1 MKKRGK
7 LQVSI
12 SCLLSAALLT
22 TTPFMTGAAVY
33 GQGMEEEFVSDL
45 VAGSDQDENDFSDSS
60 ITTDVTDT
68 SGGVQTAENNSEI
81 NRSEYP
87 SDEKADEKT
96 DEAKT
101 GETKSDDI
109 SISDIQGEP
118 GTDPRNKGAI
128 EEDSNEANSTE
139 EDSNKVDSNKSASNG
154 VAEADSSFIEE
165 IPEEQSDTLSLES
178 ESEDPATAKE
188 AENLD
193 SGEAAVAYGSFSNAG
208 VCGDNTRWTWK
219 NGTLTISGTGSV
231 KGNPDH
237 PVYQID
243 ANGNKTETGWYGWGF
258 GGSEDGTMGYSI
270 SSYTTSIVIEEG
282 VTGLADGVFN
292 NFSALTSVSM
302 PKSLR
307 SIGNYAFSDCIA
319 LPSVTIPEGV
329 TEIGECAFSSM
340 DNLSF
345 VKIPGTVKTI
355 GKNAFGGAGYKVSKL
370 TVILE
375 KGITTIG
382 DNAFAATNICELNIP
397 DSVKTIGEGA
407 FRGNSKL
414 RKVTMGDSVT
424 KIGARAFA
432 ACEELTS
439 IRLSN
444 NITEIPE
451 SMLYVCSKITK
462 VTLPAKI
469 KSIGK
474 AAFCHC
480 ENLTE
485 ITIPSGVTEIGETA
499 FASTKIRSVVIPD
512 GVKVIGEGAF
522 DFCKELEKVTFP
534 AGITD
539 IKAAAFEGC
548 KKIKHVYYS
557 GTPKKWA
564 AVKIYGWND
573 PIRNDSFGS
582 SLKMHYVS
590 VTMPV
595 SGIVYNGAAKKSAI
609 TVKDPAG
616 KVISSRYYTVTW
628 KNNKNVGTAS
638 ATVTLK
644 GKYAGTITKTFK
656 IVPKATALS
665 GVSALSKGFKVNW
678 KAQTAQTT
686 GYQVQYSVNKNF
698 KSPVTKT
705 VASCKTRTLTVKKLS
720 AGKRYYVRIRTYR
733 TAGGKKYYS
742 AWSKAKAVTTR
753 K

>member
-1 MKKRGK
+1 MKKRDK
-7 LQVSI
+7 LQVSM
-12 SCLLSAALLT
+12 SCLLSAVLLT
-22 TTPFMTGAAVY
+22 TTPFMSGAAVY
-33 GQGMEEEFVSDL
+33 GQGMEEEFVS
-45 VAGSDQDENDFSDSS
+45 E
-60 ITTDVTDT
+60 
-68 SGGVQTAENNSEI
+68 
-81 NRSEYP
+81 
-87 SDEKADEKT
+87 
-96 DEAKT
+96 
-101 GETKSDDI
+101 SDDI
-109 SISDIQGEP
+109 SISDMQGEP
-118 GTDPRNKGAI
+118 DTVLNN
-128 EEDSNEANSTE
+128 EDVSDGDSTE
-139 EDSNKVDSNKSASNG
+139 ADLNKVDSNKSASDG
-154 VAEADSSFIEE
+154 VAEADSLSIEE
-165 IPEEQSDTLSLES
+165 IPEEQSDTLSMEP
-178 ESEDPATAKE
+178 ESEDMEITTE

-193 SGEAAVAYGSFSNAG
+193 SGDAAAAYKSFSNSG

-231 KGNPDH
+231 KGDPDH
-237 PVYQID
+237 PVHRID
-243 ANGNKTETGWYGWGF
+243 SDGNETETGWYSWGF
-258 GGSEDGTMGYSI
+258 GGSEDGTKGYSI

-282 VTGLADGVFN
+282 VTSLADGVFTS
-292 NFSALTSVSM
+292 FSALTSVSM

-307 SIGNYAFSDCIA
+307 SIGNYAFSECRE
-319 LPSVTIPEGV
+319 LSSVTIPEGV
-329 TEIGECAFSSM
+329 TEIGENAFWLGY
-340 DNLSF
+340 NLSS

-355 GKNAFGGAGYKVSKL
+355 GKNAFRSAGYKASKL
-370 TVILE
+370 TVTLE

-382 DNAFAATNICELNIP
+382 DEAFGSTNIYELNIP

-407 FRGNSKL
+407 FQNCQKL
-414 RKVTMGDSVT
+414 QKVTMGDSVT
-424 KIGARAFA
+424 KIGARAFTR
-432 ACEELTS
+432 CEELTS

-451 SMLYVCSKITK
+451 SMLYVCPKITK

-512 GVKVIGEGAF
+512 GVKVIAEGAF
-522 DFCKELEKVTFP
+522 DFCTELEKVTFP

-573 PIRNDSFGS
+573 PIRSDSFGS
-582 SLKMHYVS
+582 SLQMHYVS

-595 SGIVYNGAAKKSAI
+595 SGIVYNGAAKKPAI

-656 IVPKATALS
+656 ILPKATALS
-665 GVSALSKGFKVNW
+665 GISALSKGFKVNW
-678 KAQTAQTT
+678 RAQTAQTT

-705 VASCKTRTLTVKKLS
+705 VISYKTRTLTVKKLS

-733 TAGGKKYYS
+733 TAGGQKYYS
-742 AWSKAKAVTTR
+742 AWSAAKMVTT
-753 K
+753 KK

>member
-45 VAGSDQDENDFSDSS
+45 VAGSGQDENDFSDSS
-60 ITTDVTDT
+60 ITTDITDT
-68 SGGVQTAENNSEI
+68 SGGVQTDENNSEI

-109 SISDIQGEP
+109 SISDIQEEP
-118 GTDPRNKGAI
+118 DTVSKNEDTSDGDSTETDAI
-128 EEDSNEANSTE
+128 EADT
-139 EDSNKVDSNKSASNG
+139 DKSASNG
-154 VAEADSSFIEE
+154 VAEADSSSIEE

-178 ESEDPATAKE
+178 ESEEPATAKE

-193 SGEAAVAYGSFSNAG
+193 SGEAAIAYGSFSNAG
-208 VCGDNTRWTWK
+208 VCGSNTRWTWK

-329 TEIGECAFSSM
+329 TEIGERAFSSM

-355 GKNAFGGAGYKVSKL
+355 GKDAFRGVGYKVSKL

-382 DNAFAATNICELNIP
+382 DTAFASTNIHELNIP

-407 FRGNSKL
+407 FQGNSKL

-432 ACEELTS
+432 TCEELTS

-451 SMLYVCSKITK
+451 SMLHVCSKITK

-474 AAFCHC
+474 GAFCHC

-522 DFCKELEKVTFP
+522 EFCKQLEKITFP
-534 AGITD
+534 VGITD
-539 IKAAAFEGC
+539 IKAAAFDSC
-548 KKIKHVYYS
+548 DNLKHVYYN
-557 GTPKKWA
+557 GTQKKWES
-564 AVKIYGWND
+564 VKIYVWNYELRYN
-573 PIRNDSFGS
+573 P
-582 SLKMHYVS
+582 KMHYLS

-595 SGIVYNGAAKKSAI
+595 SGITYSGAAKKPAI

-616 KVISSRYYTVTW
+616 KIISSKYYTVTW

-678 KAQTAQTT
+678 RAQTAQTT

>member
-1 MKKRGK
+1 MKKKGK

-45 VAGSDQDENDFSDSS
+45 MAGSGQDENDFSDSS

-68 SGGVQTAENNSEI
+68 SGGVQTDENNSEI

-87 SDEKADEKT
+87 SNEKT
-96 DEAKT
+96 D
-101 GETKSDDI
+101 ETKSDDI

-118 GTDPRNKGAI
+118 DTDPRNEGAI
-128 EEDSNEANSTE
+128 EEDSTEA
-139 EDSNKVDSNKSASNG
+139 DSNKADSNKSASNG
-154 VAEADSSFIEE
+154 VAEADSISIDD
-165 IPEEQSDTLSLES
+165 IPEEQSDALSMEP
-178 ESEDPATAKE
+178 ESEDMEITTE

-193 SGEAAVAYGSFSNAG
+193 SGEAAAAYKSFSNSG
-208 VCGDNTRWTWK
+208 VCGSNTRWTWK

-231 KGNPDH
+231 KGDPDH
-237 PVYQID
+237 PVHQID
-243 ANGNKTETGWYGWGF
+243 SNGNETETGWYSWGF
-258 GGSEDGTMGYSI
+258 AGSEDGTEGYSI

-282 VTGLADGVFN
+282 VTSLADGVFTS
-292 NFSALTSVSM
+292 FDALTSVSM
-302 PKSLR
+302 PSSLR
-307 SIGNYAFSDCIA
+307 SIGNYAFSNCIA
-319 LPSVTIPEGV
+319 LSSVTIPEGV
-329 TEIGECAFSSM
+329 TEIGERAFGTT
-340 DNLSF
+340 DNLSSI
-345 VKIPGTVKTI
+345 KIPGTVKTI
-355 GKNAFGGAGYKVSKL
+355 GKDAFRAAGYKASKL
-370 TVILE
+370 TVTLE

-382 DNAFAATNICELNIP
+382 DSAFGSTNIYELNIP

-407 FRGNSKL
+407 FSGCSKL
-414 RKVTMGDSVT
+414 QKVTMGDSVT
-424 KIGARAFA
+424 KIGAHAFA
-432 ACEELTS
+432 VCEELTS
-439 IRLSN
+439 IRLSD

-451 SMLYVCSKITK
+451 SMLYICPKITK
-462 VTLPAKI
+462 VALPAKT

-485 ITIPSGVTEIGETA
+485 ITMPSGVTEIGPTA
-499 FASTKIRSVVIPD
+499 FASTRIRSVVIPD
-512 GVKVIGEGAF
+512 GVKVIAEGAF
-522 DFCKELEKVTFP
+522 DFCKELERVTFP

-573 PIRNDSFGS
+573 PIRSDSFGS

-595 SGIVYNGAAKKSAI
+595 SGIVYNGAAKKPAI

-616 KVISSRYYTVTW
+616 KVISSKYYTVTW

-644 GKYAGTITKTFK
+644 GKYAGTVTKTFK
-656 IVPKATALS
+656 ILPKATALS
-665 GVSALSKGFKVNW
+665 GVSALSKGFRVNW
-678 KAQTAQTT
+678 RAQTSQTT
-686 GYQVQYSVNKNF
+686 GYQVQYYVNKSF
-698 KSPVTKT
+698 KNPVTKT
-705 VASCKTRTLTVKKLS
+705 VASYKTRTLTVKKLR

-733 TAGGKKYYS
+733 TVGGKKYYS

>member
-45 VAGSDQDENDFSDSS
+45 VAGSGQDENDFSDSS
-60 ITTDVTDT
+60 ITTDITDT
-68 SGGVQTAENNSEI
+68 SGGVQTDENNSEI

-109 SISDIQGEP
+109 SISDIQEEP
-118 GTDPRNKGAI
+118 DTVSKNEDTSDGDSTETDAI
-128 EEDSNEANSTE
+128 EADT
-139 EDSNKVDSNKSASNG
+139 DKSASNG
-154 VAEADSSFIEE
+154 VAEADSSSIEE

-178 ESEDPATAKE
+178 ESEEPATAKE

-193 SGEAAVAYGSFSNAG
+193 SGEAAIAYGSFSNAG
-208 VCGDNTRWTWK
+208 VCGSNTRWTWK

-329 TEIGECAFSSM
+329 TEIGERAFSSM

-355 GKNAFGGAGYKVSKL
+355 GKDAFRGVGYKVSKL

-382 DNAFAATNICELNIP
+382 DTAFASTNIHELNIP

-407 FRGNSKL
+407 FQGNSKL

-432 ACEELTS
+432 TCEELTS

-451 SMLYVCSKITK
+451 SMLHVCSKITK

-474 AAFCHC
+474 GAFCHC

-522 DFCKELEKVTFP
+522 EFCKQLEKITFP
-534 AGITD
+534 VGITD
-539 IKAAAFEGC
+539 IKAAAFDSC
-548 KKIKHVYYS
+548 DNLKHVYYN
-557 GTPKKWA
+557 GTQKKWES
-564 AVKIYGWND
+564 VKIYVWNYELRYN
-573 PIRNDSFGS
+573 P
-582 SLKMHYVS
+582 KMHYLS

-595 SGIVYNGAAKKSAI
+595 SGITYSGAAKKPAI

-616 KVISSRYYTVTW
+616 KIISSKYYTVTW

>member
-1 MKKRGK
+1 M
-7 LQVSI
+7 
-12 SCLLSAALLT
+12 
-22 TTPFMTGAAVY
+22 
-33 GQGMEEEFVSDL
+33 
-45 VAGSDQDENDFSDSS
+45 
-60 ITTDVTDT
+60 
-68 SGGVQTAENNSEI
+68 
-81 NRSEYP
+81 
-87 SDEKADEKT
+87 
-96 DEAKT
+96 
-101 GETKSDDI
+101 
-109 SISDIQGEP
+109 
-118 GTDPRNKGAI
+118 
-128 EEDSNEANSTE
+128 
-139 EDSNKVDSNKSASNG
+139 
-154 VAEADSSFIEE
+154 
-165 IPEEQSDTLSLES
+165 
-178 ESEDPATAKE
+178 
-188 AENLD
+188 
-193 SGEAAVAYGSFSNAG
+193 
-208 VCGDNTRWTWK
+208 
-219 NGTLTISGTGSV
+219 
-231 KGNPDH
+231 
-237 PVYQID
+237 
-243 ANGNKTETGWYGWGF
+243 
-258 GGSEDGTMGYSI
+258 YSI
-270 SSYTTSIVIEEG
+270 SNDTTSIIIEEG
-282 VTGLADGVFN
+282 VTSLADGVFIS
-292 NFSALTSVSM
+292 FDALTSVSM
-302 PKSLR
+302 PSSLR
-307 SIGNYAFSDCIA
+307 SIGNHVFSDCIA

-329 TEIGECAFSSM
+329 TEIGERAFSSM

-355 GKNAFGGAGYKVSKL
+355 GKDAFRGAGYKVPKL
-370 TVILE
+370 TVTLE

-382 DNAFAATNICELNIP
+382 DTAFASNNIHELNIP

-407 FRGNSKL
+407 FQNCRKL
-414 RKVTMGDSVT
+414 QKVTMGDSVT

-432 ACEELTS
+432 WCEELTS

-462 VTLPAKI
+462 VMLPAKI

-474 AAFCHC
+474 GAFCHC

-512 GVKVIGEGAF
+512 RVKVIGEGAF

-595 SGIVYNGAAKKSAI
+595 SGIVYNGAAKKPAI

-656 IVPKATALS
+656 ILPKATALS

-678 KAQTAQTT
+678 RAQTAQTT

>member
-1 MKKRGK
+1 MKKKGK

-45 VAGSDQDENDFSDSS
+45 MAGSGQDENDFSDSS

-68 SGGVQTAENNSEI
+68 SGGVQTDENNSEI

-87 SDEKADEKT
+87 SNEKT
-96 DEAKT
+96 D
-101 GETKSDDI
+101 ETKSDDI

-118 GTDPRNKGAI
+118 DTDPRNEGAI
-128 EEDSNEANSTE
+128 EEDSTEA
-139 EDSNKVDSNKSASNG
+139 DSNKADSNKSASNG
-154 VAEADSSFIEE
+154 VAEADSISIDD
-165 IPEEQSDTLSLES
+165 IPEEQSDALSMEP
-178 ESEDPATAKE
+178 ESEDMEITTE

-193 SGEAAVAYGSFSNAG
+193 SGEAAAAYKSFSNSG
-208 VCGDNTRWTWK
+208 VCGSNTRWTWK
-219 NGTLTISGTGSV
+219 NGTLAISGTGSV
-231 KGNPDH
+231 KGDPDH
-237 PVYQID
+237 PVHQID
-243 ANGNKTETGWYGWGF
+243 SNGNETETGWYSWGF
-258 GGSEDGTMGYSI
+258 AGSEDGTEGYSI

-282 VTGLADGVFN
+282 VTSLADGVFTS
-292 NFSALTSVSM
+292 FDALTSVSM
-302 PKSLR
+302 PSSLR

-319 LPSVTIPEGV
+319 LSSVTIPEGV
-329 TEIGECAFSSM
+329 TEIGESAFGTT
-340 DNLSF
+340 DNLSSI
-345 VKIPGTVKTI
+345 KIPGTVKTI
-355 GKNAFGGAGYKVSKL
+355 GKDAFRAAGYKASKL
-370 TVILE
+370 TVTLE

-382 DNAFAATNICELNIP
+382 DSAFGSTNIYELNIP

-407 FRGNSKL
+407 FPGCSKL
-414 RKVTMGDSVT
+414 QKVTMGDSVT
-424 KIGARAFA
+424 KIGAHAFA
-432 ACEELTS
+432 VCEELTS
-439 IRLSN
+439 IRLSD

-451 SMLYVCSKITK
+451 SMLYICPKITK
-462 VTLPAKI
+462 VALPAKT

-485 ITIPSGVTEIGETA
+485 ITMPSGVTEIGPTA
-499 FASTKIRSVVIPD
+499 FASTRIRSVVIPD
-512 GVKVIGEGAF
+512 GVKVIAEGAF
-522 DFCKELEKVTFP
+522 DFCKELERVTFP

-573 PIRNDSFGS
+573 PIRSDSFGS

-595 SGIVYNGAAKKSAI
+595 SGIVYNGAAKKPAI

-616 KVISSRYYTVTW
+616 KVISSKYYTVTW

-644 GKYAGTITKTFK
+644 GKYAGTVTKTFK
-656 IVPKATALS
+656 ILPKATALS
-665 GVSALSKGFKVNW
+665 GVSALSKGFRVNW
-678 KAQTAQTT
+678 RAQTSQTT
-686 GYQVQYSVNKNF
+686 GYQVQYYVNKSF
-698 KSPVTKT
+698 KNPVTKT
-705 VASCKTRTLTVKKLS
+705 VASYKTRTLTVKKLR

-733 TAGGKKYYS
+733 TVGGKKYYS

>member
-1 MKKRGK
+1 MKKKGK

-45 VAGSDQDENDFSDSS
+45 MAGSGQDENDFSDSS

-68 SGGVQTAENNSEI
+68 SGGVQTDENNSEI

-87 SDEKADEKT
+87 SNEKT
-96 DEAKT
+96 D
-101 GETKSDDI
+101 ETKSDDI

-118 GTDPRNKGAI
+118 DTDPRNEGAI
-128 EEDSNEANSTE
+128 EEDSTEA
-139 EDSNKVDSNKSASNG
+139 DSNKADSNKSASNG
-154 VAEADSSFIEE
+154 VAEADSISIDD
-165 IPEEQSDTLSLES
+165 IPEEQSDALSMEP
-178 ESEDPATAKE
+178 ESEDMEITTE

-193 SGEAAVAYGSFSNAG
+193 SGEAAAAYKSFSNSG
-208 VCGDNTRWTWK
+208 VCGSNTRWTWK
-219 NGTLTISGTGSV
+219 NGTLAISGTGSV
-231 KGNPDH
+231 KGDPDH
-237 PVYQID
+237 PVHQID
-243 ANGNKTETGWYGWGF
+243 SNGNETETGWYSWGF
-258 GGSEDGTMGYSI
+258 AGSEDGTEGYSI

-282 VTGLADGVFN
+282 VTSLADGVFTS
-292 NFSALTSVSM
+292 FDALTSVSM
-302 PKSLR
+302 PSSLR

-319 LPSVTIPEGV
+319 LSSVTIPEGV
-329 TEIGECAFSSM
+329 TEIGESAFGTT
-340 DNLSF
+340 DNLSSI
-345 VKIPGTVKTI
+345 KIPGTVKTI
-355 GKNAFGGAGYKVSKL
+355 GKDAFRAAGYKASKL
-370 TVILE
+370 TVTLE

-382 DNAFAATNICELNIP
+382 DSAFGSTNIYELNIP

-407 FRGNSKL
+407 FSGCSKL
-414 RKVTMGDSVT
+414 QKVTMGDSVT
-424 KIGARAFA
+424 KIGAHAFA
-432 ACEELTS
+432 VCEELTS
-439 IRLSN
+439 IRLSD

-451 SMLYVCSKITK
+451 SMLYICPKITK
-462 VTLPAKI
+462 VALPAKT

-485 ITIPSGVTEIGETA
+485 ITMPSGVTEIGPTA
-499 FASTKIRSVVIPD
+499 FASTRIRSVVIPD
-512 GVKVIGEGAF
+512 GVKVIAEGAF
-522 DFCKELEKVTFP
+522 DFCKELERVTFP

-573 PIRNDSFGS
+573 PIRSDSFGS

-595 SGIVYNGAAKKSAI
+595 SGIVYNGAAKKPAI

-616 KVISSRYYTVTW
+616 KVISSKYYTVTW

-644 GKYAGTITKTFK
+644 GKYAGTVTKTFK
-656 IVPKATALS
+656 ILPKATALS
-665 GVSALSKGFKVNW
+665 GVSALSKGFRVNW
-678 KAQTAQTT
+678 RAQTSQTT
-686 GYQVQYSVNKNF
+686 GYQVQYYVNKSF
-698 KSPVTKT
+698 KNPVTKT
-705 VASCKTRTLTVKKLS
+705 VASYKTRTLTVKKLR

-733 TAGGKKYYS
+733 TVGGKKYYS

>member
-60 ITTDVTDT
+60 ITTDITDT
-68 SGGVQTAENNSEI
+68 SGGVQTDENNSEI

-101 GETKSDDI
+101 GEPKSDDI
-109 SISDIQGEP
+109 SISDIQGELDTVSKNEDTSD
-118 GTDPRNKGAI
+118 GDSTEADAI
-128 EEDSNEANSTE
+128 EADT
-139 EDSNKVDSNKSASNG
+139 DKSASNG
-154 VAEADSSFIEE
+154 VAEADSSSIEE

-193 SGEAAVAYGSFSNAG
+193 SGEAAVAYGSFSNEG

-243 ANGNKTETGWYGWGF
+243 ANGNKIETGWYGWGF
-258 GGSEDGTMGYSI
+258 ARSEDGTKGYSI
-270 SSYTTSIVIEEG
+270 RSDTTSIVIEEG
-282 VTGLADGVFN
+282 VTGLADGVFIS
-292 NFSALTSVSM
+292 FDALTSVSM
-302 PKSLR
+302 PSSLR
-307 SIGNYAFSDCIA
+307 SIGNHAFSDCIA

-329 TEIGECAFSSM
+329 TEIGERAFSSM

-355 GKNAFGGAGYKVSKL
+355 GKDAFRSAGYKVSKL

-382 DNAFAATNICELNIP
+382 DTAFASTNIHELNIP
-397 DSVKTIGEGA
+397 DSVKAIGEGA
-407 FRGNSKL
+407 FQNCSKL
-414 RKVTMGDSVT
+414 QKVTMGDSVT

-432 ACEELTS
+432 WCEELTS

-522 DFCKELEKVTFP
+522 EFCKQLEKITFP

-539 IKAAAFEGC
+539 IKAAAFDSC
-548 KKIKHVYYS
+548 DNLKHVYYN
-557 GTPKKWA
+557 GTQKKWES
-564 AVKIYGWND
+564 VKIYVWNYELRYN
-573 PIRNDSFGS
+573 P
-582 SLKMHYVS
+582 KMHYLS

-595 SGIVYNGAAKKSAI
+595 SGITYNGAAKKPAI

-616 KVISSRYYTVTW
+616 KIISSKYYTVTW

-742 AWSKAKAVTTR
+742 AWSKAKTVTTR

>member
-45 VAGSDQDENDFSDSS
+45 VAGSDQDENDFSD
-60 ITTDVTDT
+60 
-68 SGGVQTAENNSEI
+68 
-81 NRSEYP
+81 
-87 SDEKADEKT
+87 
-96 DEAKT
+96 
-101 GETKSDDI
+101 
-109 SISDIQGEP
+109 
-118 GTDPRNKGAI
+118 
-128 EEDSNEANSTE
+128 
-139 EDSNKVDSNKSASNG
+139 DSNKSASNG
-154 VAEADSSFIEE
+154 VAEADSSSIEE

-329 TEIGECAFSSM
+329 TEIGERAFSSM

-355 GKNAFGGAGYKVSKL
+355 GKDAFRSAGYKVSKL

-382 DNAFAATNICELNIP
+382 DTAFASTNIHELNIP

-407 FRGNSKL
+407 FQNCRKL
-414 RKVTMGDSVT
+414 QKVTMGDSVT

-432 ACEELTS
+432 WCEELTS

-474 AAFCHC
+474 GAFCHC

-522 DFCKELEKVTFP
+522 EFCKQLEKITFP

-539 IKAAAFEGC
+539 IKAAAFDSC
-548 KKIKHVYYS
+548 DNLKHVYYN
-557 GTPKKWA
+557 GTQKKWES
-564 AVKIYGWND
+564 VKIYVWNYELRYN
-573 PIRNDSFGS
+573 P
-582 SLKMHYVS
+582 KMHYLS

-595 SGIVYNGAAKKSAI
+595 SGITYSGAAKKPAI

-616 KVISSRYYTVTW
+616 KVISSKYYTVTW

>member
-45 VAGSDQDENDFSDSS
+45 VAGSGQDENDFSDSS
-60 ITTDVTDT
+60 ITTNITDT

-81 NRSEYP
+81 NRSEYL
-87 SDEKADEKT
+87 SNEKADEKT
-96 DEAKT
+96 DEA
-101 GETKSDDI
+101 KSDDI
-109 SISDIQGEP
+109 SISDIQGESD
-118 GTDPRNKGAI
+118 TDPRNEGAI
-128 EEDSNEANSTE
+128 EEDSTEA
-139 EDSNKVDSNKSASNG
+139 DSNKADSNKSASNG
-154 VAEADSSFIEE
+154 VAEADSISIEE
-165 IPEEQSDTLSLES
+165 IPEEQSDTLSMEP
-178 ESEDPATAKE
+178 ESEDMEITTE

-193 SGEAAVAYGSFSNAG
+193 SGEAVAAYGSISNSG
-208 VCGDNTRWTWK
+208 VCGSNTRWTWK

-231 KGNPDH
+231 KGDPDH
-237 PVYQID
+237 PVHQID
-243 ANGNKTETGWYGWGF
+243 SNGNETETGWYSWGF
-258 GGSEDGTMGYSI
+258 AGSEDGTKVYSI
-270 SSYTTSIVIEEG
+270 SNDTTSIIIEEG
-282 VTGLADGVFN
+282 VTSLADGVFIS
-292 NFSALTSVSM
+292 FDALTSVSM
-302 PKSLR
+302 PSSLR

-329 TEIGECAFSSM
+329 TEIGESAFFGM

-355 GKNAFGGAGYKVSKL
+355 GKNAFRTAGRKIPKL
-370 TVILE
+370 TVTMG

-382 DNAFAATNICELNIP
+382 ANAFTATNIYELNIP

-407 FRGNSKL
+407 FYSCSKL
-414 RKVTMGDSVT
+414 QKVTMGDSVT
-424 KIGARAFA
+424 KIGAHAFA
-432 ACEELTS
+432 WCEELTS

-485 ITIPSGVTEIGETA
+485 ITIPSGVTEIGPTA

-512 GVKVIGEGAF
+512 GVKVIAEGAF
-522 DFCKELEKVTFP
+522 DFCEELEKVTFP

-573 PIRNDSFGS
+573 PIRSDSFGS

-595 SGIVYNGAAKKSAI
+595 SGIVYNGAAKKPAI

-616 KVISSRYYTVTW
+616 KVISSKYYTVTW

-644 GKYAGTITKTFK
+644 GKYAGTVTKTFK
-656 IVPKATALS
+656 ILPKATALS
-665 GVSALSKGFKVNW
+665 GVSALSKGFRVNW
-678 KAQTAQTT
+678 RAQTSQTT
-686 GYQVQYSVNKNF
+686 GYQVQYYVNKNF
-698 KSPVTKT
+698 KNPVTKT
-705 VASCKTRTLTVKKLS
+705 VASYKTRTLTVKKLG

-733 TAGGKKYYS
+733 TVGGKKYYS
-742 AWSKAKAVTTR
+742 AWSTAKTVTTR

>member
-68 SGGVQTAENNSEI
+68 SRGVQTAENNSEI

-208 VCGDNTRWTWK
+208 VCGSNTRWTWK

-231 KGNPDH
+231 KGDPDH
-237 PVYQID
+237 PVHQID
-243 ANGNKTETGWYGWGF
+243 SNGNETETGWYSWGF
-258 GGSEDGTMGYSI
+258 AGSEDGTMGYSI
-270 SSYTTSIVIEEG
+270 SSYTTSIIIEEG
-282 VTGLADGVFN
+282 VTSLADGVFTS
-292 NFSALTSVSM
+292 FSALTSVSM

-307 SIGNYAFSDCIA
+307 SIGNYAFSQCGA

-340 DNLSF
+340 VNLSF

-355 GKNAFGGAGYKVSKL
+355 GKNAFGSAGYKVSKL

-382 DNAFAATNICELNIP
+382 DTAFASTNIHELNIP
-397 DSVKTIGEGA
+397 DSVKAIGEGA
-407 FRGNSKL
+407 FQNCSKL
-414 RKVTMGDSVT
+414 QKVTMGDSVT

-432 ACEELTS
+432 WCEELTS

-522 DFCKELEKVTFP
+522 EFCKQLEKITFP

-539 IKAAAFEGC
+539 IKAAAFDSC
-548 KKIKHVYYS
+548 DNLKHVYYN
-557 GTPKKWA
+557 GTQKKWES
-564 AVKIYGWND
+564 VKIYVWNYELRYN
-573 PIRNDSFGS
+573 P
-582 SLKMHYVS
+582 KMHYLS

-595 SGIVYNGAAKKSAI
+595 SGITYNGAAKKPAI

-616 KVISSRYYTVTW
+616 KIISSKYYTVTW

-678 KAQTAQTT
+678 RAQTAQTT

-742 AWSKAKAVTTR
+742 AWSKAKTVTTR

>member
-1 MKKRGK
+1 MKKKGK

-45 VAGSDQDENDFSDSS
+45 MAGSGQDENDFSDSS

-68 SGGVQTAENNSEI
+68 SGGVQTDENNSEI

-87 SDEKADEKT
+87 SNEKT
-96 DEAKT
+96 D
-101 GETKSDDI
+101 ETKSDDI

-118 GTDPRNKGAI
+118 DTDPRNEGAI
-128 EEDSNEANSTE
+128 EEDSTEA
-139 EDSNKVDSNKSASNG
+139 DSNKADSNKSASNG
-154 VAEADSSFIEE
+154 VAEADSISIDD
-165 IPEEQSDTLSLES
+165 IPEEQSDALSMEP
-178 ESEDPATAKE
+178 ESEDMEITTE

-193 SGEAAVAYGSFSNAG
+193 SGEAAAAYKSFSNSG
-208 VCGDNTRWTWK
+208 VCGSNTRWTWK
-219 NGTLTISGTGSV
+219 NGTLAISGTGSV
-231 KGNPDH
+231 KGDPDH
-237 PVYQID
+237 PVHQID
-243 ANGNKTETGWYGWGF
+243 SNGNETETGWYSWGF
-258 GGSEDGTMGYSI
+258 AGSEDGTEEYSI

-282 VTGLADGVFN
+282 VTSLADGVFTS
-292 NFSALTSVSM
+292 FDALTSVSM
-302 PKSLR
+302 PSSLR

-319 LPSVTIPEGV
+319 LSSVTIPEGV
-329 TEIGECAFSSM
+329 TEIGESAFGTT
-340 DNLSF
+340 DNLSSI
-345 VKIPGTVKTI
+345 KIPGTVKTI
-355 GKNAFGGAGYKVSKL
+355 GKDAFRAAGYKASKL
-370 TVILE
+370 TVTLE

-382 DNAFAATNICELNIP
+382 DSAFGSTNIYELNIP

-407 FRGNSKL
+407 FSGCSKL
-414 RKVTMGDSVT
+414 QKVTMGDSVT
-424 KIGARAFA
+424 KIGAHAFA
-432 ACEELTS
+432 VCEELTS
-439 IRLSN
+439 IRLSD

-451 SMLYVCSKITK
+451 SMLYICPKITK
-462 VTLPAKI
+462 VALPAKT

-485 ITIPSGVTEIGETA
+485 ITMPSGVTEIGPTA
-499 FASTKIRSVVIPD
+499 FASTRIRSVVIPD
-512 GVKVIGEGAF
+512 GVKVIAEGAF
-522 DFCKELEKVTFP
+522 DFCKELERVTFP

-573 PIRNDSFGS
+573 PIRSDSFGS

-595 SGIVYNGAAKKSAI
+595 SGIVYNGAAKKPAI

-616 KVISSRYYTVTW
+616 KVISSKYYTVTW

-644 GKYAGTITKTFK
+644 GKYAGTVTKTFK
-656 IVPKATALS
+656 ILPKATALS
-665 GVSALSKGFKVNW
+665 GVSALSKGFRVNW
-678 KAQTAQTT
+678 RAQTSQTT
-686 GYQVQYSVNKNF
+686 GYQVQYYVNKSF
-698 KSPVTKT
+698 KNPVTKT
-705 VASCKTRTLTVKKLS
+705 VASYKTRTLTVKKLR

-733 TAGGKKYYS
+733 TVGGKKYYS

>member
-1 MKKRGK
+1 MKKKGK

-45 VAGSDQDENDFSDSS
+45 MAGSGQDENDFSDSS

-68 SGGVQTAENNSEI
+68 SGGVQTDENNSEI

-87 SDEKADEKT
+87 SNEKT
-96 DEAKT
+96 D
-101 GETKSDDI
+101 ETKSDDI

-118 GTDPRNKGAI
+118 DTDPRNEGAI
-128 EEDSNEANSTE
+128 EEDSTEA
-139 EDSNKVDSNKSASNG
+139 DSNKADSNKSASNG
-154 VAEADSSFIEE
+154 VAEADSISIDD
-165 IPEEQSDTLSLES
+165 IPEEQSDALSMEP
-178 ESEDPATAKE
+178 ESEDMEITTE

-193 SGEAAVAYGSFSNAG
+193 SGEAAAAYKSFSNSG
-208 VCGDNTRWTWK
+208 VCGSNTRWTWK
-219 NGTLTISGTGSV
+219 NGTLAISGTGSV
-231 KGNPDH
+231 KGDPDH
-237 PVYQID
+237 PVHQID
-243 ANGNKTETGWYGWGF
+243 SNGNETETGWYSWGF
-258 GGSEDGTMGYSI
+258 AGSEDGTEGYSI

-282 VTGLADGVFN
+282 VTSLADGVFTS
-292 NFSALTSVSM
+292 FDALTSVSM
-302 PKSLR
+302 PSSLR

-319 LPSVTIPEGV
+319 LSSVTIPEGV
-329 TEIGECAFSSM
+329 TEIGESAFGTT
-340 DNLSF
+340 DNLSSI
-345 VKIPGTVKTI
+345 KIPGTVKTI
-355 GKNAFGGAGYKVSKL
+355 GKDAFRAAGYKASKL
-370 TVILE
+370 TVTLE

-382 DNAFAATNICELNIP
+382 DSAFGSTNIYELNIP

-407 FRGNSKL
+407 FSGCSKL
-414 RKVTMGDSVT
+414 QKVTMGDSVT
-424 KIGARAFA
+424 KIGAHAFA
-432 ACEELTS
+432 VCEELTS
-439 IRLSN
+439 IRLSD

-451 SMLYVCSKITK
+451 SMLYICPKITK
-462 VTLPAKI
+462 VALPAKT

-485 ITIPSGVTEIGETA
+485 ITMPSGVTEIGPTA
-499 FASTKIRSVVIPD
+499 FASTRIRSVVIPD
-512 GVKVIGEGAF
+512 GVKVIAEGAF
-522 DFCKELEKVTFP
+522 DFCKELERVTFP

-573 PIRNDSFGS
+573 SIRSDSFGS

-595 SGIVYNGAAKKSAI
+595 SGIVYNGAAKKPAI

-616 KVISSRYYTVTW
+616 KVISSKYYTVTW

-644 GKYAGTITKTFK
+644 GKYAGTVTKTFK
-656 IVPKATALS
+656 ILPKATALS
-665 GVSALSKGFKVNW
+665 GVSALSKGFRVNW
-678 KAQTAQTT
+678 RAQTSQTT
-686 GYQVQYSVNKNF
+686 GYQVQYYVNKSF
-698 KSPVTKT
+698 KNPVTKT
-705 VASCKTRTLTVKKLS
+705 VASYKTRTLTVKKLR

-733 TAGGKKYYS
+733 TVGGKKYYS

>member
-68 SGGVQTAENNSEI
+68 SGGVQTDENNSEI

-118 GTDPRNKGAI
+118 DTVSKNEDTSDGDSTEADAI
-128 EEDSNEANSTE
+128 EADT
-139 EDSNKVDSNKSASNG
+139 DKSASNG

-208 VCGDNTRWTWK
+208 VCGSNTRWTWK

-231 KGNPDH
+231 KGDPDH
-237 PVYQID
+237 PVHQID
-243 ANGNKTETGWYGWGF
+243 SNGNETETGWYSWGF
-258 GGSEDGTMGYSI
+258 AGSEDGTMGYSI
-270 SSYTTSIVIEEG
+270 SSYTTSIIIEEG
-282 VTGLADGVFN
+282 VTSLADGVFTS
-292 NFSALTSVSM
+292 FSALTSVSM

-307 SIGNYAFSDCIA
+307 SIGNYAFSQCGA

-329 TEIGECAFSSM
+329 TEIGEHAFSSI
-340 DNLSF
+340 NNHLSF

-355 GKNAFGGAGYKVSKL
+355 GKDAFRGAGYKVSKL

-382 DNAFAATNICELNIP
+382 DTAFAATNICELNIP

-424 KIGARAFA
+424 KIGAHAFA

-485 ITIPSGVTEIGETA
+485 ITMPSGVTEIGPTA
-499 FASTKIRSVVIPD
+499 FASTRIRSVVIPD

-522 DFCKELEKVTFP
+522 DFCKELERVTFP

-564 AVKIYGWND
+564 AVKIYVWND
-573 PIRNDSFGS
+573 LIRNDLFGS

-595 SGIVYNGAAKKSAI
+595 SGIVYNGAAKKPAI
-609 TVKDPAG
+609 TVMDPAG

-678 KAQTAQTT
+678 RAQTAQTT

>member
-7 LQVSI
+7 LRVSI

-45 VAGSDQDENDFSDSS
+45 VAGSGQDENDFSDSS
-60 ITTDVTDT
+60 ITTDITDT
-68 SGGVQTAENNSEI
+68 SGGVQTDENNSEI

-109 SISDIQGEP
+109 SISDIQEEP
-118 GTDPRNKGAI
+118 DTVSKN
-128 EEDSNEANSTE
+128 EDTSDGDSTE
-139 EDSNKVDSNKSASNG
+139 ADSIEADTNKSASNG

-193 SGEAAVAYGSFSNAG
+193 SGEATVAYGSFSNAG

-329 TEIGECAFSSM
+329 TEIGERAFSGM
-340 DNLSF
+340 VNLSF

-355 GKNAFGGAGYKVSKL
+355 GKDAFRSAGYKVSKF

-382 DNAFAATNICELNIP
+382 DTAFASTNIHELNIP

-407 FRGNSKL
+407 FQNCRKL
-414 RKVTMGDSVT
+414 QKVTIGDSVT

-432 ACEELTS
+432 WCEELTS

-474 AAFCHC
+474 GAFCHC

-522 DFCKELEKVTFP
+522 EFCKQLEKITFP
-534 AGITD
+534 VGITD
-539 IKAAAFEGC
+539 IKAAAFDSC
-548 KKIKHVYYS
+548 DNLKHVYYN
-557 GTPKKWA
+557 GTQKKWES
-564 AVKIYGWND
+564 VKIYVWNYELRYN
-573 PIRNDSFGS
+573 P
-582 SLKMHYVS
+582 KMHYLS

-595 SGIVYNGAAKKSAI
+595 SGITYSGAAKKPAI

-616 KVISSRYYTVTW
+616 KIISSKYYTITW

-656 IVPKATALS
+656 ILPKATALS

-678 KAQTAQTT
+678 RAQTAQTT

-742 AWSKAKAVTTR
+742 AWSKAKTVTTR

>member
-1 MKKRGK
+1 MKKKGK

-45 VAGSDQDENDFSDSS
+45 MAGSGQDENDFSDSS

-68 SGGVQTAENNSEI
+68 SGGVQTDENNSEI

-87 SDEKADEKT
+87 SNEKT
-96 DEAKT
+96 D
-101 GETKSDDI
+101 ETKSDDI

-118 GTDPRNKGAI
+118 DTDPRNEGAI
-128 EEDSNEANSTE
+128 EEDSTEA
-139 EDSNKVDSNKSASNG
+139 DSNKADSNKSASNG
-154 VAEADSSFIEE
+154 VAEADSISIDD
-165 IPEEQSDTLSLES
+165 IPEEQSDALSMEP
-178 ESEDPATAKE
+178 ESEDMEITTE

-193 SGEAAVAYGSFSNAG
+193 SGEAAAAYKSFSNSG
-208 VCGDNTRWTWK
+208 VCGSNTRWTWK
-219 NGTLTISGTGSV
+219 NGTLAISGTGSV
-231 KGNPDH
+231 KGDPDH
-237 PVYQID
+237 PVHQID
-243 ANGNKTETGWYGWGF
+243 SNGNETETGWYSWGF
-258 GGSEDGTMGYSI
+258 AGSEDGTEGYSI

-282 VTGLADGVFN
+282 VTSLADGVFTS
-292 NFSALTSVSM
+292 FDALTSVSM
-302 PKSLR
+302 PSSLR

-319 LPSVTIPEGV
+319 LSSVTIPEGV
-329 TEIGECAFSSM
+329 TEIGESAFGTT
-340 DNLSF
+340 DNLSSI
-345 VKIPGTVKTI
+345 KIPGTVKII
-355 GKNAFGGAGYKVSKL
+355 GKDAFRAAGYKASKL
-370 TVILE
+370 TVTLE

-382 DNAFAATNICELNIP
+382 DSAFGSTNIYELNIP

-407 FRGNSKL
+407 FSGCSKL
-414 RKVTMGDSVT
+414 QKVTMGDSVT
-424 KIGARAFA
+424 KIGAHAFA
-432 ACEELTS
+432 VCEELTS
-439 IRLSN
+439 IRLSD

-451 SMLYVCSKITK
+451 SMLYICPKITK
-462 VTLPAKI
+462 VALPAKT

-485 ITIPSGVTEIGETA
+485 ITMPSGVTEIGPTA
-499 FASTKIRSVVIPD
+499 FASTRIRSVVIPD
-512 GVKVIGEGAF
+512 GVKVIAEGAF
-522 DFCKELEKVTFP
+522 DFCKELERVTFP

-573 PIRNDSFGS
+573 PIRSDSFGS

-595 SGIVYNGAAKKSAI
+595 SGIVYNGAAKKPAI

-616 KVISSRYYTVTW
+616 KVISSKYYTVTW

-644 GKYAGTITKTFK
+644 GKYAGTVTKTFK
-656 IVPKATALS
+656 ILPKATALS
-665 GVSALSKGFKVNW
+665 GVSALSKGFRVNW
-678 KAQTAQTT
+678 RAQTSQTT
-686 GYQVQYSVNKNF
+686 GYQVQYYVNKSF
-698 KSPVTKT
+698 KNPVTKT
-705 VASCKTRTLTVKKLS
+705 VASYKTRTLTVKKLR

-733 TAGGKKYYS
+733 TVGGKKYYS

>member
-45 VAGSDQDENDFSDSS
+45 VAGSGQDENDFSDSS
-60 ITTDVTDT
+60 ITTDITDT
-68 SGGVQTAENNSEI
+68 SGGVQTDENNSEI

-87 SDEKADEKT
+87 SDEKT

-451 SMLYVCSKITK
+451 SMLYVCSKIT
-462 VTLPAKI
+462 
-469 KSIGK
+469 
-474 AAFCHC
+474 
-480 ENLTE
+480 
-485 ITIPSGVTEIGETA
+485 
-499 FASTKIRSVVIPD
+499 
-512 GVKVIGEGAF
+512 
-522 DFCKELEKVTFP
+522 FP

-539 IKAAAFEGC
+539 VKAAAFEGC

-564 AVKIYGWND
+564 AVKIYGWNN

-595 SGIVYNGAAKKSAI
+595 SGIVYNGAAKKPAI

-678 KAQTAQTT
+678 RAQTAQTT

>member
-45 VAGSDQDENDFSDSS
+45 VVGSDQDENDFSDSS

-87 SDEKADEKT
+87 SNEKADEKT

-118 GTDPRNKGAI
+118 DTVSKNEDTSDGDSTEADAI
-128 EEDSNEANSTE
+128 EADT
-139 EDSNKVDSNKSASNG
+139 DKSASNG
-154 VAEADSSFIEE
+154 VAEADPSSIEE

-208 VCGDNTRWTWK
+208 VCGSNTRWTWK

-231 KGNPDH
+231 KGDPDH
-237 PVYQID
+237 PVHQID
-243 ANGNKTETGWYGWGF
+243 SNGNETETGWYSWGF
-258 GGSEDGTMGYSI
+258 AGSEDGTMGYSI

-282 VTGLADGVFN
+282 VTSLADGVFTS
-292 NFSALTSVSM
+292 FSALTSVSM

-319 LPSVTIPEGV
+319 LSSVTIPEGV
-329 TEIGECAFSSM
+329 TEIGESAFGTT
-340 DNLSF
+340 DNLSSI
-345 VKIPGTVKTI
+345 KIPGTVKTI
-355 GKNAFGGAGYKVSKL
+355 GKDAFRAAGYKASKL
-370 TVILE
+370 TVTLE
-375 KGITTIG
+375 KGITIIG
-382 DNAFAATNICELNIP
+382 DSAFGSTNIYELNIP

-407 FRGNSKL
+407 FSGCSKL
-414 RKVTMGDSVT
+414 QKVTMGDSVT
-424 KIGARAFA
+424 KIGAHAFA
-432 ACEELTS
+432 VCEELTS
-439 IRLSN
+439 IRLSD

-451 SMLYVCSKITK
+451 SMLYICPKITK
-462 VTLPAKI
+462 VALPAKT

-485 ITIPSGVTEIGETA
+485 ITMPSGVTEIGPTA
-499 FASTKIRSVVIPD
+499 FASTRIRSVVIPD
-512 GVKVIGEGAF
+512 GVKVIAEGAF
-522 DFCKELEKVTFP
+522 DFCKELERVTFP

-573 PIRNDSFGS
+573 PIRSDSFGS

-595 SGIVYNGAAKKSAI
+595 SGIVYNGAAKKPAI

-616 KVISSRYYTVTW
+616 KVISSKYYTVTW

-644 GKYAGTITKTFK
+644 GKYAGTVTKTFK
-656 IVPKATALS
+656 ILPKAIALS
-665 GVSALSKGFKVNW
+665 GVSALSKGFRVNW
-678 KAQTAQTT
+678 RAQTSQTT
-686 GYQVQYSVNKNF
+686 GYQVQYYVNKNF
-698 KSPVTKT
+698 KNSVTKT
-705 VASCKTRTLTVKKLS
+705 VASYKTRTLTVKKLG

-733 TAGGKKYYS
+733 TVGGKKYYS
-742 AWSKAKAVTTR
+742 AWSTAKTVTTR